1 VTTAIIVQARMAST
15 RLPGKIMKQVLD
27 KALLE
32 YQIERL
38 RRVKQADKLV
48 IATTDQG
55 REQPIVALCKRLGTD
70 CFQGS
75 ENDVV
80 SRYYGAATKYGA
92 DIVVRITSDCPLI
105 DPAVVDGVIEHFQ
118 RHHSEVDYVSN
129 SFPELTYPRGM
140 DTEVFSYRA
149 LKEAYQEA
157 VDQPEREHV
166 TIFIK
171 RRPERYR
178 IANLPYRQ
186 DVSRHR
192 WTVDTPEDLELI
204 TRILT
209 AIYPNN
215 PRFTLE
221 DCLDLLERHPEWK
234 RINAQV
240 QQNPILL

>member
-1 VTTAIIVQARMAST
+1 MTIAIIVQARMAST
-15 RLPGKIMKQVLD
+15 RLPEKIMKQVLG
-27 KALLE
+27 KTLLE

-48 IATTDQG
+48 IATTDHG
-55 REQPIVALCKRLGTD
+55 EEQPIIDFCKRLGVD
-70 CFQGS
+70 YFRGS
-75 ENDVV
+75 ESDVL

-105 DPAVVDGVIEHFQ
+105 DPAVVEGVIGYFQ
-118 RHHSEVDYVSN
+118 QHQSEVDYVSN
-129 SFPELTYPRGM
+129 TFPELTYPRGM
-140 DTEVFSYRA
+140 DTEVFSCRT
-149 LKEAYQEA
+149 LEEAYQEA
-157 VDQPEREHV
+157 VDRPEREHV

-178 IANLPYRQ
+178 IVNLPYRQ

-209 AIYPNN
+209 ELYPEN
-215 PRFTLE
+215 PRFTLD
-221 DCLDLLERHPEWK
+221 DCLDLLKKHPEWEA
-234 RINAQV
+234 INGQV
-240 QQNPILL
+240 LQKLVK